1 MTETDSFRGTT
12 LLGMDRPCPLMP
24 CNGGVPSD
32 PWGASLSDPP
42 LGGETLR
49 LSDRLAPTDGSLCG
63 IGGEI
68 PRHCVLHNR
77 YIIVRFREIVKWFL
91 KNHVKKR

>member
-24 CNGGVPSD
+24 CNGGGPSD

-68 PRHCVLHNR
+68 PRHCVSHNR
-77 YIIVRFREIVKWFL
+77 IIIVQFRKNVK
-91 KNHVKKR
+91 

>member
-68 PRHCVLHNR
+68 PRHRVLGCFSHNR
-77 YIIVRFREIVKWFL
+77 YIIVRNGGNVK
-91 KNHVKKR
+91 

>member
-12 LLGMDRPCPLMP
+12 LLGMGRPCPLMP

-49 LSDRLAPTDGSLCG
+49 LSDRLAPHGGSLHG
-63 IGGEI
+63 HSGEI
-68 PRHCVLHNR
+68 PRHRVWGA
-77 YIIVRFREIVKWFL
+77 FRTTDIL
-91 KNHVKKR
+91 

>member
-49 LSDRLAPTDGSLCG
+49 LSDRLAPTAGSLGG

-68 PRHCVLHNR
+68 PRHSVSHNR
-77 YIIVRFREIVKWFL
+77 IIIVQFRKNVK
-91 KNHVKKR
+91 